1 MSDKESISANDII
14 AEVDAQEADTPETPE
29 AESVDESQQP
39 QAKTPQVNE
48 SLEEATE
55 ESESSEQEESNEQED
70 LSGEENSADIADAQE
85 AVSEAEDIVNDS
97 DIPEEDKD
105 AAKAEIAQRIYKA
118 KILGEEK
125 QFDVSNPEDV
135 KELLDGYQ
143 KGVAAYEKFE
153 EAAKLR
159 KQSEAESERAKE
171 FLRLLKEDLPSL
183 LAHPDLDLDSEYV
196 KGVAEKILAGKIEE
210 EFLTPEQKRI
220 RELESE
226 LERQKAESEEI
237 KKSEEQ
243 AKLEEASKNL
253 ATEWE
258 NQIMEVLPKY
268 KLPSSPKTV
277 LQMIDY
283 MERAKAI
290 GYSQFSWD
298 DAAKRVRKDFVDW
311 QNEIYG
317 SVKDDDLDHLV
328 PNKVKERVRKST
340 VSKAK
345 QSVKK
350 PAAANTKSV
359 SSSTSKPD
367 KPKKL
372 HMSDFLN
379 EVYKEAGLNDD

>member
-253 ATEWE
+253 AAEWE